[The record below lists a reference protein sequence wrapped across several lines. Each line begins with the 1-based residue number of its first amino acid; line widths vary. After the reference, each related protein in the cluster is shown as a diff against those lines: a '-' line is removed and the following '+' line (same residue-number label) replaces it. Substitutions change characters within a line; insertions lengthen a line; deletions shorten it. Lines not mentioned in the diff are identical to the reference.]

1 MSKIIKHISRIRDE
15 FDTVICGVNGVICNG
30 LNFFPESAEA
40 LIKLY
45 QSGKKI
51 AVASNSG
58 MRVQDLFLLLKRHG
72 LPMNIFYAM
81 ITAGEIAHFYLKN
94 QTSIEQRIFLLL

>member
-30 LNFFPESAEA
+30 LDFFPESAEA

-45 QSGKKI
+45 QSGKKNSSGIKFRNARARFIFTIKASWI
-51 AVASNSG
+51 A
-58 MRVQDLFLLLKRHG
+58 DEYFLCNDYSR
-72 LPMNIFYAM
+72 
-81 ITAGEIAHFYLKN
+81 
-94 QTSIEQRIFLLL
+94 